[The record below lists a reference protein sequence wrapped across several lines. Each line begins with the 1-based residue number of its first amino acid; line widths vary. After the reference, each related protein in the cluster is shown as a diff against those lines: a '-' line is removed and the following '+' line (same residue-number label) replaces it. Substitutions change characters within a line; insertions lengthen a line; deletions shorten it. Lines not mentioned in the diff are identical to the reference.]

1 VATEGETVTTNGP
14 NHPDAQDERGETQ
27 RIEQVQGEIVQHE
40 EHGPAAH
47 EEPGTIEVRI
57 PAPLEPVPPKTIAVR
72 PKVARAM
79 LLALFL
85 LVVLVAAL
93 LYVVL
98 KPTDKTAPAAA
109 GSPSP
114 TSASASA
121 SASASPSAV
130 ALPSPSGADSASA
143 SADATSS
150 ASGQSTDSAA
160 PGTSFT
166 PINGTVPL
174 GSPVDNG
181 DGVSS
186 NVDVSISNVDY
197 PNSVTLNCANSAT
210 TDWDVAGYASF
221 TATLGI
227 PDTARGATGSTITM
241 TFANENGQTLAVAK
255 TSIGQPAN
263 VRIALTGV
271 HRLAISCTRQSS
283 NGYGYNQVALGNAS
297 FSGS

>member
-1 VATEGETVTTNGP
+1 MATEGETVTTNGP
-14 NHPDAQDERGETQ
+14 NHPGAQDERGETQ
-27 RIEQVQGEIVQHE
+27 PIEQVQGEIVQHE

-47 EEPGTIEVRI
+47 EGPGAIEVRI
-57 PAPLEPVPPKTIAVR
+57 PAPLEPAPPRTIAVR
-72 PKVARAM
+72 PKVAQAM

-85 LVVLVAAL
+85 LAVLVAAL
-93 LYVVL
+93 LYVLL
-98 KPTDKTAPAAA
+98 KPGDKTTTAAST

-114 TSASASA
+114 TSASASVT
-121 SASASPSAV
+121 PSAV
-130 ALPSPSGADSASA
+130 ALPSASGAESASA
-143 SADATSS
+143 SADASSS
-150 ASGQSTDSAA
+150 ASGQSTDSAV
-160 PGTSFT
+160 PNSSFT
-166 PINGTVPL
+166 PINGTAPL
-174 GSPVDNG
+174 GAPVDNG
-181 DGVSS
+181 AEVST
-186 NVDVSISNVDY
+186 NVDVTISNVDY

-221 TATLGI
+221 TTTLGI

-241 TFANENGQTLAVAK
+241 TFANENGQTLDVAK

-263 VRIALTGV
+263 VRIPLTGV